1 MFQSHSQCSETFYR
15 KEVESDIRS
24 EPSKTAQERL
34 KMMELLKRF
43 EEESIQDGP
52 KSLNDDEDDPEETD
66 VAKRFKHVDLG
77 VSHTQHSL

>member
-1 MFQSHSQCSETFYR
+1 
-15 KEVESDIRS
+15 
-24 EPSKTAQERL
+24 
-34 KMMELLKRF
+34 MMELLKRF